1 PRSSRPATRPSSGV
15 CTDEGRRAAH
25 TSPARARDEQLDAAT
40 RGPKERVLLA
50 RARRKD
56 LGKEMTL
63 LCLLTDELLA
73 QGEARSWRHVLEA
86 LALIIRA
93 VGTAARLEW
102 ESDSEAILR
111 RLDDLLASVGAQLA
125 PEPPES

>member
-1 PRSSRPATRPSSGV
+1 
-15 CTDEGRRAAH
+15 
-25 TSPARARDEQLDAAT
+25 
-40 RGPKERVLLA
+40 
-50 RARRKD
+50 
-56 LGKEMTL
+56 MTL

-125 PEPPES
+125 PEPPEN

>member
-1 PRSSRPATRPSSGV
+1 
-15 CTDEGRRAAH
+15 
-25 TSPARARDEQLDAAT
+25 
-40 RGPKERVLLA
+40 
-50 RARRKD
+50 
-56 LGKEMTL
+56 

-93 VGTAARLEW
+93 VGTAARLER